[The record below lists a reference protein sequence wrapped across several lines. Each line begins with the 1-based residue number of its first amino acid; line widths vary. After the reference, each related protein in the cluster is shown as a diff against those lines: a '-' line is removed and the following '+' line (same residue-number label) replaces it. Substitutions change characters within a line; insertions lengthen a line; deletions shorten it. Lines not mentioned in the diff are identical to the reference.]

1 MSTKQDVAVVKI
13 QVGGKTPGGRRQSIA
28 VIGVGLD
35 GTAFLR
41 PLAKLPKG
49 VELSLN
55 DAVCSLYRRLQFNL
69 GLEGVYGK
77 KKFAKLFAPKPLT
90 DDQVARCNAI
100 MNEKP

>member
-1 MSTKQDVAVVKI
+1 MSTKQEVAVIKI
-13 QVGGKTPGGRRQSIA
+13 PVGGKTPSGRRQSIA

-49 VELSLN
+49 VELSLK
-55 DAVCSLYRRLQFNL
+55 DAVCSLDHRFQFNL

-90 DDQVARCNAI
+90 DDQVQRIHAI
-100 MNEKP
+100 TSEKS